1 MQTGDLERIKF
12 RYTGSSIEAV
22 LDKLPNAEIIKENSG
37 EYIVKTKMFGKGI
50 KMWLLSQG
58 DSVEVLEPDGFR
70 EDIIDTI
77 RNMFDV
83 YK

>member
-1 MQTGDLERIKF
+1 M
-12 RYTGSSIEAV
+12 
-22 LDKLPNAEIIKENSG
+22 DKLPNAEIIKENSG

-58 DSVEVLEPDGFR
+58 DSVEVLEPQLFR
-70 EDIIDTI
+70 NEFRSKVNKMVDI
-77 RNMFDV
+77 